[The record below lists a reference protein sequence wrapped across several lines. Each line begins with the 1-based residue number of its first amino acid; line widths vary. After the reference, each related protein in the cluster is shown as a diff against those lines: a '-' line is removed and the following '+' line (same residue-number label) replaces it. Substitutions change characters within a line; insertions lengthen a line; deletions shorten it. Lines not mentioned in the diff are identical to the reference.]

1 MLSVKSIKTKR
12 IKRMDEIIF
21 RIAEENSNVRL
32 DTFISQNTD
41 FSRNSVQ
48 MLIDENRISVN
59 GRPEKKNY
67 KTRLNDEITVSVPPL
82 RDVDILPENIPLDI
96 YYEDE
101 YLLVVNKPK
110 GMVVHPANGNYTG
123 TLVNALMYHCK
134 DSLSG
139 INGEI
144 RPGIVH
150 RIDKD
155 TSGLLLVAKNDFAHE
170 KLAKQFKEHSI
181 NRVYNAIVY
190 GNIKTDE
197 GDIDASI
204 GRHKT
209 DRKKFCVTELNSKNA
224 FTHYRVLDRLNG
236 FTLVECRLKTGR
248 THQIR
253 VHMRYIGHPLAGDE
267 VYGPKNVIKELCGQA
282 LHAGVLGFVHP
293 ATGEYMEFQA
303 PWCEQFTNFYNKVK
317 SS

>member
-101 YLLVVNKPK
+101 YLLVVNTCLC
-110 GMVVHPANGNYTG
+110 A
-123 TLVNALMYHCK
+123 
-134 DSLSG
+134 
-139 INGEI
+139 
-144 RPGIVH
+144 
-150 RIDKD
+150 
-155 TSGLLLVAKNDFAHE
+155 
-170 KLAKQFKEHSI
+170 
-181 NRVYNAIVY
+181 
-190 GNIKTDE
+190 IKTRS
-197 GDIDASI
+197 A
-204 GRHKT
+204 
-209 DRKKFCVTELNSKNA
+209 
-224 FTHYRVLDRLNG
+224 
-236 FTLVECRLKTGR
+236 
-248 THQIR
+248 
-253 VHMRYIGHPLAGDE
+253 
-267 VYGPKNVIKELCGQA
+267 
-282 LHAGVLGFVHP
+282 
-293 ATGEYMEFQA
+293 A
-303 PWCEQFTNFYNKVK
+303 PSTI
-317 SS
+317 